1 MVFQILKIWDRNLNY
16 NFLRNAVGMYKYV
29 LYEFELSVEQKNN
42 INDLEFFEKFM
53 HVMTKT
59 HI

>member
-1 MVFQILKIWDRNLNY
+1 M
-16 NFLRNAVGMYKYV
+16 
-29 LYEFELSVEQKNN
+29 LYEFQLSVEQKNN
-42 INDLEFFEKFM
+42 MNDLEFFEKFM